1 MAEYTNGK
9 YLLQQISDSLTALHE
24 KKPLVHHI
32 TNDVTVNDCANITLA
47 IGGSPVMAPSI
58 DESAEM
64 AACADALVLNIG
76 TLDKRSIESM
86 IHAAKAANE
95 LSIPVILDPVGVGA
109 TPLRTESA
117 GKLIESAQ
125 FAVVRGNA
133 SEIMILAGE
142 CAGIKGVDSSECG
155 IEALGAAIKL
165 SKSLC
170 CTVAVTGAVDVIVSG
185 DKALFIKNGTP
196 MLSRVTGTGCMCSSL
211 IGAFCGSVDDS
222 FVGAAAGIMS
232 MGIAGEVA
240 KGMLKDGEGTG
251 TFRIRLFDSISNLTP
266 QILMEMGD
274 LYYEKQNR
282 L

>member
-1 MAEYTNGK
+1 MTEGPKNQNEK

-95 LSIPVILDPVGVGA
+95 LSIPVVLDPVGVGA
-109 TPLRTESA
+109 TALRTESA
-117 GKLIESAQ
+117 RKLIENVR

-133 SEIMILAGE
+133 SEIMLLAGE
-142 CAGIKGVDSSECG
+142 CAGIKGVDSSESG
-155 IEALGAAIKL
+155 MEALGSAIKL
-165 SKSLC
+165 SKRLS
-170 CTVAVTGAVDVIVSG
+170 CTVAVTGAVDIIVSG
-185 DKALFIKNGTP
+185 EKAVFIKNGTP
-196 MLSRVTGTGCMCSSL
+196 MLSRVTGTGCMCTSL
-211 IGAFCGSVDDS
+211 IGAFCGSIRDS
-222 FVGAAAGIMS
+222 FIGAAAGIMS
-232 MGIAGEVA
+232 MGISGEVA
-240 KGMLKDGEGTG
+240 KSMLKEEEGTG
-251 TFRIRLFDSISNLTP
+251 TFRIRLFDSVSNLTP
-266 QILMEMGD
+266 QRLREMGD
-274 LYYEKQNR
+274 ISCEK
-282 L
+282 